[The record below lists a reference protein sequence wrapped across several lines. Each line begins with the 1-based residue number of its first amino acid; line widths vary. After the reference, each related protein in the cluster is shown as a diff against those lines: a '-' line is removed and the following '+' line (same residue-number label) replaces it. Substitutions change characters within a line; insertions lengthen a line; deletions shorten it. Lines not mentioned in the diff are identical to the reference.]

1 MAWPRV
7 PGCTQRAAGGLAPVR
22 RNRYGGER
30 TERETP
36 MGEAAF
42 DMIAEVQRLRDVG
55 LKQEQAEAITRS
67 IHAGVTGGVATKA
80 DLERLETGLRSD
92 IEKLESSLRTD
103 MERLDGG
110 LRSDMEKLESSLRT
124 DMERLKTGLRVDMAE
139 LRTDLEKLEG
149 GLRVDMAE
157 LRTDMEKL
165 EGGLRTDM
173 DRLEGGLRSEISEV
187 RNDLRWIR
195 LIGGAVL
202 AVLVLPWLA
211 EVAGIALG
219 N

>member
-1 MAWPRV
+1 MAWPGI
-7 PGCTQRAAGGLAPVR
+7 PGCTQKAAGGLAPAGR
-22 RNRYGGER
+22 TRYGGER

-42 DMIAEVQRLRDVG
+42 DTIAEVQRLRDVG

-92 IEKLESSLRTD
+92 
-103 MERLDGG
+103 
-110 LRSDMEKLESSLRT
+110 MEKLET
-124 DMERLKTGLRVDMAE
+124 
-139 LRTDLEKLEG
+139 
-149 GLRVDMAE
+149 
-157 LRTDMEKL
+157 
-165 EGGLRTDM
+165 
-173 DRLEGGLRSEISEV
+173 GLRSEISV
-187 RNDLRWIR
+187 IRNDLRWIK
-195 LIGGAVL
+195 LTGGAVL

-211 EVAGIALG
+211 EVAGTALG